1 MIKMGTTFVQLL
13 QRLRN
18 INNIQKKEHY
28 ETKF

>member
-18 INNIQKKEHY
+18 TNNFQKKEHY